1 MTGQMTGQMTAQKT
15 RTAFQ
20 QSTAVRC
27 PIHAPASRVWSL
39 LTDAGRFP
47 SWNSTV
53 TRIDGEIRLG
63 GRLAIQVPL
72 APKRTFRP
80 RVTTFEAPGLMVWS
94 EGNPMFRGVRT
105 FRLAGAADGT
115 TEFEMIEVLSGLM
128 LPMIRGSLPDFGP
141 AFETYAADLKRA
153 AEAA

>member
-1 MTGQMTGQMTAQKT
+1 MTAQKT
-15 RTAFQ
+15 RTAFR
-20 QSTAVRC
+20 QSTAIRC
-27 PIHAPASRVWSL
+27 LIHAPASRVWAL

-53 TRIDGEIRLG
+53 TSLEGEIRPG
-63 GRLAIQVPL
+63 GRLAIRVPL

-80 RVTTFEAPGLMVWS
+80 RVTAFEAPRLMVWS

-105 FRLAGAADGT
+105 FQLAGAADGT
-115 TEFEMIEVLSGLM
+115 TEFEMVEVLSGAM

-153 AEAA
+153 AEASALQAG

>member
-1 MTGQMTGQMTAQKT
+1 MTAQKT

-20 QSTAVRC
+20 QSTAIRC
-27 PIHAPASRVWSL
+27 LIRAPTARVWAL

-53 TRIDGEIRLG
+53 TRLDGEIRLG
-63 GRLAIQVPL
+63 GRLAIQVPV

-80 RVTTFEAPGLMVWS
+80 RVTAFEAPRRMVWS

-105 FRLAGAADGT
+105 FTVAPTLDGA
-115 TEFEMIEVLSGLM
+115 TEFEMTEVLSGLM

-153 AEAA
+153 AEA